1 MTRWLVPT
9 GIGVAVVALV
19 AIALLRDPVELD
31 SDTPEGTVQEYLQAI
46 SDEDYE
52 RAFELVLPE
61 SAEGCDASDLAVAVP
76 REPFSAT
83 LGSPSGEFGED
94 RKVAPGES
102 DPQLPPGETALVD
115 VTLRFAPGGGPFD
128 TGWEQFEKFRLL
140 SLDGSW
146 WITDDPWPYFTFGC
160 REHI

>member
-46 SDEDYE
+46 SDGDYE
-52 RAFELVLPE
+52 RAFALVLPE
-61 SAEGCDASDLAVAVP
+61 SAEGCDASDLAFASP

-83 LGSPSGEFGED
+83 LGSPSGEFSEH
-94 RKVAPGES
+94 RKIPPGES
-102 DPQLPPGETALVD
+102 EQVLPPGETALVD
-115 VTLRFAPGGGPFD
+115 VTLRFASDGGPFD
-128 TGWEQFEKFRLL
+128 TGWEQFATFRLI

-146 WITDDPWPYFTFGC
+146 WIASDPWPHFTWSC
-160 REHI
+160 RRDI